1 MIRALVDSDAVES
14 ASALPRVRAIV
25 QRARGISVAGAT
37 RCPQGTRSVS
47 ENGRSVRFASP
58 DPANP
63 AYPRNVV
70 PTRNSI
76 SMGTRQRSIVQDHGQ
91 QHTQAVRARL
101 MDRRSPA
108 GVDQQA
114 ALRSRES
121 PEGTREAVR
130 PTRPIVTRDRTARGR
145 TRGVPLNRR
154 PVQSESSCV
163 RQTQSSINAGMD
175 LRQTRRGSIAARRRS
190 DR

>member
-14 ASALPRVRAIV
+14 ASALLRVRAIV

-47 ENGRSVRFASP
+47 ENGRSVKFASL

-76 SMGTRQRSIVQDHGQ
+76 SMGTQL
-91 QHTQAVRARL
+91 AVRLERKDGSAGNGRGLETGRL
-101 MDRRSPA
+101 LVRVPLGCRKVLAQILRR
-108 GVDQQA
+108 
-114 ALRSRES
+114 ALRAIAGRIALNAPPLLSLIHISE
-121 PEGTREAVR
+121 
-130 PTRPIVTRDRTARGR
+130 PTR
-145 TRGVPLNRR
+145 
-154 PVQSESSCV
+154 
-163 RQTQSSINAGMD
+163 
-175 LRQTRRGSIAARRRS
+175 
-190 DR
+190 

>member
-37 RCPQGTRSVS
+37 RCPQETRSVS
-47 ENGRSVRFASP
+47 ENGRSVKFASP

-76 SMGTRQRSIVQDHGQ
+76 STGTRQRSIVQDHGQ
-91 QHTQAVRARL
+91 QHTQAVRARP
-101 MDRRSPA
+101 MDRRSPV
-108 GVDQQA
+108 GVNKILA
-114 ALRSRES
+114 ALR
-121 PEGTREAVR
+121 
-130 PTRPIVTRDRTARGR
+130 
-145 TRGVPLNRR
+145 GVPKEAWRLGQMGSVSAVVSADADRLAD
-154 PVQSESSCV
+154 VTGVGSGV
-163 RQTQSSINAGMD
+163 ASSIFRAVGTEPPPEPASGCSGRD
-175 LRQTRRGSIAARRRS
+175 WQTGPWRRRQAS
-190 DR
+190 S